1 MKRHSK
7 GILKSAK
14 LWLFAAGLA
23 IVPTIISL
31 ETINIAIKLIG
42 STKTAI
48 LGALEPLTALFFGVT
63 VFHEELTTRI
73 IAGVAL
79 ILTGVLLIVS
89 INKKETKQT

>member
-1 MKRHSK
+1 MQSSGCLRQDSQ
-7 GILKSAK
+7 LCRQ
-14 LWLFAAGLA
+14 LL
-23 IVPTIISL
+23 
-31 ETINIAIKLIG
+31 KLIG

-48 LGALEPLTALFFGVT
+48 FGVLEPLTALFFGVT

>member
-1 MKRHSK
+1 MQSSGCLRQDSQ
-7 GILKSAK
+7 LCRQ
-14 LWLFAAGLA
+14 LL
-23 IVPTIISL
+23 
-31 ETINIAIKLIG
+31 KLIG